1 VSLLVA
7 LLWLLVGPAHAHS
20 WMIREGYATCAE
32 CHLDPSGGGL
42 LTDYGRAQSEILMRM
57 PYEDRAPDWEPGKTK
72 DFLWGAVPLPDWLE
86 LGGAS
91 RSAYLLQKSGPPD
104 VNTHR
109 FIQMQADL
117 RAHLKIDH
125 FRAYGSL
132 ALAEEGARGAL
143 ITSAPDMNIVSREHW
158 LGYDLNDHM
167 LVRAGRMPLP
177 YGLRVEEH
185 TLLARK
191 ATQVDIND
199 RQQVGAAWAY
209 NGKVVRT
216 EVMGIAGN
224 FSVSPDDYRER
235 GGTGFVEW
243 LPFSR
248 GAFGVSALAAHA
260 NVDPE
265 FLVERTRQAYG
276 VTARYSP
283 VEQIVVYG
291 EGDFLVEDRDSDNF
305 TGNTGFVAVDYQ
317 IVQGLHLKGTGE
329 WLSYSID
336 TQADTVG
343 AWGTVQ
349 WFFAPHADIRVD
361 VIQRSAN
368 TPSTGLKVDTTTGLG
383 QLHFYL

>member
-1 VSLLVA
+1 
-7 LLWLLVGPAHAHS
+7 
-20 WMIREGYATCAE
+20 
-32 CHLDPSGGGL
+32 
-42 LTDYGRAQSEILMRM
+42 
-57 PYEDRAPDWEPGKTK
+57 
-72 DFLWGAVPLPDWLE
+72 
-86 LGGAS
+86 
-91 RSAYLLQKSGPPD
+91 
-104 VNTHR
+104 
-109 FIQMQADL
+109 
-117 RAHLKIDH
+117 
-125 FRAYGSL
+125 
-132 ALAEEGARGAL
+132 
-143 ITSAPDMNIVSREHW
+143 
-158 LGYDLNDHM
+158 
-167 LVRAGRMPLP
+167 MPLP
-177 YGLRVEEH
+177 FGLRVEEH

-199 RQQVGAAWAY
+199 RQQLGAAWAY
-209 NGKVVRT
+209 NGKAIRT

-283 VEQIVVYG
+283 VEPIVVYG
-291 EGDFLVEDRDSDNF
+291 EGDLLVEDRNSDNF
-305 TGNTGFVAVDYQ
+305 TGNTGFVAVDWQ
-317 IVQGLHLKGTGE
+317 IIQGLHLKGTGE

-361 VIQRSAN
+361 VIQRSAT

-383 QLHFYL
+383 MLHFYL

>member
-32 CHLDPSGGGL
+32 CHLDPSGAGL

-86 LGGAS
+86 LGGSS
-91 RSAYLLQKSGPPD
+91 RSAYLLQKSGD

-109 FIQMQADL
+109 FIQMQADV
-117 RAHLKIDH
+117 RAHLQIEH
-125 FRAYGSL
+125 FRAYGSI

-143 ITSAPDMNIVSREHW
+143 ITSMPDMNIVSREHW
-158 LGYDLNDHM
+158 VGYDLNDHM
-167 LVRAGRMPLP
+167 LLRGGRMPLP

-185 TLLARK
+185 TLLARQ
-191 ATQVDIND
+191 ATQADIND
-199 RQQVGAAWAY
+199 TQQHGVAWAY
-209 NGKVVRT
+209 NGKAIRT
-216 EVMGIAGN
+216 EVMGIIGN
-224 FSVSPDDYRER
+224 LQLSPDEYRER
-235 GGTGFVEW
+235 GGTGFIEW

-248 GAFGVSALAAHA
+248 GAFGVSALGAHA
-260 NVDPE
+260 DVDPE

-283 VEQIVVYG
+283 VEPIVVYG
-291 EGDFLVEDRDSDNF
+291 EGDLLVEDRNSDNF
-305 TGNTGFVAVDYQ
+305 TGNTGFVAVDWQ
-317 IVQGLHLKGTGE
+317 IIQGLHLKGTGE
-329 WLSYSID
+329 WLSYGID
-336 TQADTVG
+336 TLADTVG
-343 AWGTVQ
+343 GWGTVQ

-361 VIQRSAN
+361 VIQRSAT
-368 TPSTGLKVDTTTGLG
+368 TPSTDLKVDTTTGLG